1 LGFGPRIVRKNNII
15 CVLFR
20 SNVLLIMRRIDDYF
34 CINQEFFVLTFI
46 DREAIDWL
54 EGGRFNV

>member
-1 LGFGPRIVRKNNII
+1 MRTNDVI
-15 CVLFR
+15 CVLFKR
-20 SNVLLIMRRIDDYF
+20 KVLLIMRRIDDYF
-34 CINQEFFVLTFI
+34 CINHEFFVLTFI